1 MNSSCFIQEI
11 KVTISSPERA
21 TLEELR
27 ANAYRDMTNLIK
39 SGVFS
44 FKNGIAE
51 LSRDKDGK
59 LRSVSIKEYT
69 FKE

>member
-1 MNSSCFIQEI
+1 MTAFIQDI
-11 KVTISSPERA
+11 HISVTSPDRG

-27 ANAYRDMTNLIK
+27 ANAYGDLGNLIK

-44 FKNGIAE
+44 FKNGEAT

-69 FKE
+69 FRE